1 MKNLLAIT
9 VAGQTKWLE
18 EAIVTLRNSHH
29 CLPMDVLVVDDATL
43 GIKEFFGRH
52 GGLEGIRLI
61 TKLKPSGLTN
71 SWNLAYQYFK
81 ENNYDNCI
89 LSNDDVRFPEGF
101 YEGLIE
107 GLKEFDIVAPLTNN
121 PGYGYDCE
129 SSPFCQDVKR
139 YVDIKPTANNY
150 NRVQQILSQR
160 NRSGSFRPSNIFNGF
175 CFAFSH
181 SIAKFTYNNQ
191 FLFNPARINV
201 GNEFDLV
208 ERIDGKGGKVGI
220 CKTSYVFHWKDKT
233 FNNFDRG
240 GVKSGDYREQLWK

>member
-1 MKNLLAIT
+1 MKTLLAIT
-9 VAGQTKWLE
+9 VAGQLKWFK
-18 EAIVTLRNSHH
+18 EAILTLRDD
-29 CLPMDVLVVDDATL
+29 LDVLVIDDATP
-43 GIKEFFGRH
+43 GNSIKDFCKQNIGMK
-52 GGLEGIRLI
+52 LV
-61 TKLKPSGLTN
+61 TKVKPMGLTN

-89 LSNDDVRFPEGF
+89 LSNDDVRFSKGF
-101 YEGLIE
+101 SEGLLK
-107 GLKEFDIVAPLTNN
+107 GLEEFDIVAPLTNN
-121 PGYGYDCE
+121 SGYGYNCE
-129 SSPFCQDVKR
+129 SSPFCQNVR
-139 YVDIKPTANNY
+139 RFVNIKPTANNY
-150 NRVQQILSQR
+150 NKMQQILSERYR
-160 NRSGSFRPSNIFNGF
+160 NGLFRQSNFFNGF

-240 GVKSGDYREQLWK
+240 GVKSGDYREQL